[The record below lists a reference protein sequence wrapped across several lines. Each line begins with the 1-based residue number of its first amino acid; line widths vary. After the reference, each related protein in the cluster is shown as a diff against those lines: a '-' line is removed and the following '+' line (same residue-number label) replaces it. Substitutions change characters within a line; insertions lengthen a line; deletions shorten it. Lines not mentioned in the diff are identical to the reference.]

1 MGKYKY
7 YKNKKGDSCN
17 FTTYDKMFSIL
28 GLILSLLLIMYLSYK
43 GYSTI
48 ITAPI
53 VALLTL
59 VITSGLDS
67 HLMASYTEVY
77 MSGFSNFI
85 KSYFPLFMTGAIFAI
100 LMEKANYAKSI
111 SYFITKKL
119 GKEKA
124 ILSIVLSGALLTYG
138 GVSLFVVAF
147 ISYPIAKT
155 LFKQA
160 DIPKRLIPGC
170 IALGSFTF
178 TMTALPGTPEIQN
191 VIPMKYF
198 GTDAFAA
205 PLMGIIASLLML
217 GLGMLY
223 LTRQAKKAKSL
234 GEGYGNYEDDIEVV
248 YENLPNIFI
257 AVFPILLIFAMNLF
271 FSKIFYPSINGS
283 YLQKYNTTLENVSG
297 TWSVIIS
304 IVIADLFILVTNFK
318 KIENLKA
325 VLDEGVTNSFKP
337 LLNSSAIVGYGS
349 VVKSLAVFTIIQ
361 NFVFN
366 LSSNPIISEAL
377 SVNLICG
384 LTASASG
391 GLTIT
396 LDALAPTY
404 LQMANTLNISPEIL
418 HRIASLACGGLDTL
432 PHNGAV
438 ITTLAICGL
447 THKESYKDI
456 FVTSVIIPILVT
468 AIIVIGVSVGIYI

>member
-1 MGKYKY
+1 M
-7 YKNKKGDSCN
+7 
-17 FTTYDKMFSIL
+17 
-28 GLILSLLLIMYLSYK
+28 LLAYK

-59 VITSGLDS
+59 IVTTGFDS
-67 HLMASYTEVY
+67 HLMANYTEVY
-77 MSGFSNFI
+77 MSGFANFV
-85 KSYFPLFMTGAIFAI
+85 KSYFPLFMTGALFAI

-111 SYFITKKL
+111 SHFITEKL
-119 GKEKA
+119 GKNKA
-124 ILSIVLSGALLTYG
+124 ILSTLSEFTTIPFSNFFSSTSILSGALLTYG

-147 ISYPIAKT
+147 ITYPIART
-155 LFKQA
+155 LFKEA

-178 TMTALPGTPEIQN
+178 TMTAAPGSPEIQN

-205 PLMGIIASLLML
+205 PLIGIIASLLML
-217 GLGMLY
+217 GLGMFY
-223 LTRQAKKAKSL
+223 LTNQAKKAKL
-234 GEGYGNYEDDIEVV
+234 NGEGYGNHTEKESNEISIEK
-248 YENLPNIFI
+248 LPNIFI
-257 AVFPILLIFAMNLF
+257 SVLPILIIFASNLF
-271 FSKIFYPSINGS
+271 FSKIYYALVDGT
-283 YLQKYNTTLENVSG
+283 YLENFNTTLSNVSG

-304 IVIADLFILVTNFK
+304 IVIADLFLVITNYK
-318 KIENLKA
+318 KIKNLKA
-325 VLDEGVTNSFKP
+325 VLDEGVSNSFRP
-337 LLNSSAIVGYGS
+337 LLNSSAIDGYGS
-349 VVKSLAVFTIIQ
+349 VIKSLAVFSVIQ

-366 LSSNPIISEAL
+366 ISSNPIISEAL

-404 LQMANTLNISPEIL
+404 LQMASALNISPEIL

-447 THKESYKDI
+447 THKQSYKDI
-456 FVTSVIIPILVT
+456 FVTSVVIPIAVT
-468 AIIVIGVSVGIYI
+468 AIIVIAVSLTVAM

>member
-1 MGKYKY
+1 
-7 YKNKKGDSCN
+7 
-17 FTTYDKMFSIL
+17 MFSII
-28 GLILSLLLIMYLSYK
+28 GLILSLFLIMFLAYK

-53 VALLTL
+53 IALLTL
-59 VITSGLDS
+59 IVTSGFNS
-67 HLMASYTEVY
+67 HLMANYTEVY
-77 MSGFSNFI
+77 MAGFASFVKN
-85 KSYFPLFMTGAIFAI
+85 YFPLFMTGALFAI

-111 SYFITKKL
+111 SHFITEKL

-124 ILSIVLSGALLTYG
+124 ILSIVLSGSLLTYG
-138 GVSLFVVAF
+138 GVS
-147 ISYPIAKT
+147 IART

-178 TMTALPGTPEIQN
+178 TMTALPGSPEIQT

-205 PLMGIIASLLML
+205 PLIGIIASLLML
-217 GLGMLY
+217 GLGMFY
-223 LTRQAKKAKSL
+223 LTREAKKARTN
-234 GEGYGNYEDDIEVV
+234 GEGYGNHIEK
-248 YENLPNIFI
+248 YNEELIKDELPNIFVSI
-257 AVFPILLIFAMNLF
+257 FPILIIFAANLF
-271 FSKIFYPSINGS
+271 FSKIYYPTIDGS
-283 YLQKYNTTLENVSG
+283 YLEGYNTVLSNVSG

-304 IVIADLFILVTNFK
+304 IVIADIFLVLTNLK
-318 KIENLKA
+318 KINNLKL
-325 VLDEGVTNSFKP
+325 VFDEGVSNSFRP

-349 VVKSLAVFTIIQ
+349 VIKSLAVFAVIQ

-366 LSSNPIISEAL
+366 ISSNPIISEAL
-377 SVNLICG
+377 SVNLICGLG

-404 LQMANTLNISPEIL
+404 LQMAHALNISPQIL

-447 THKESYKDI
+447 THKQSYKDI
-456 FVTSVIIPILVT
+456 FVTSVLIPIVVT
-468 AIIVIGVSVGIYI
+468 SIIVISVSIFIAM